1 MPNQPSNLSQLISA
15 ATTASGTTAG
25 PNTSPSTLSSKNDT
39 RDQLRDLCRN
49 NLYFLCKGVL
59 GFKDFSPALHG
70 LMCQRAADRTAKRQ
84 VQLWPRDHFK
94 SSAFSI
100 GMPLYEYIN
109 DPNVTILLAGSTATN
124 ASRRLR
130 RIQIVFEKNKL
141 FKWLFSDLI
150 PGDFSK
156 RWNEQ
161 EALCPRTEDRVEP
174 TFDTIGVGGRV
185 TGRHYMI
192 KITDDMVDETCL
204 DSAGFPSK
212 VAMDAASQWFDYCE
226 YLLESEHTSRDIVVG
241 TRWARED
248 PYDRIMKDERYR
260 VEIHAADGGCC
271 PSHPAGLP
279 IYPSNCYRCDTLG
292 PHEGP
297 AHKIMGFSLEYLS
310 VLQRKDP
317 VKYALQ
323 MRNNPVDPGIT
334 EFRKAWVQNF
344 KWLEDGQAMLC
355 GGKKVRLGECNTYL
369 VIDPAFTRK
378 AKNDPTGFLVG
389 ARSPQGYRLIL
400 DAFQSRMDPIELVDG
415 IYSKWRQWRPYEV
428 IVEEVAGAKFIT
440 PFLRER
446 ADRDGMYIRTRSVV
460 PGGDKPKLARIRGLV
475 GPYSRMEVFI
485 APGLVDFVNQLLE
498 YPSSRDHLLD
508 CQAMLESDGRTPYSY
523 EEEGEMQDEED
534 RTLDGMSPITG
545 Y

>member
-1 MPNQPSNLSQLISA
+1 MPPNLSSLLA
-15 ATTASGTTAG
+15 AAGTPAG
-25 PNTSPSTLSSKNDT
+25 PNASPTTLASINDT
-39 RDQLRDLCRN
+39 RDQLRELCRT
-49 NLYFLCKGVL
+49 NLYFLCKAIL
-59 GFKDFSPALHG
+59 GFKDFSPTLHAS
-70 LMCQRAADRTAKRQ
+70 MCARASDRSAKRQ

-94 SSAFSI
+94 SSVFSI
-100 GMPLYEYIN
+100 GMPLFEYIN
-109 DPNVTILLAGSTATN
+109 DQNVTILLAGSTATN

-141 FKWLFSDLI
+141 FKWLFSDLV
-150 PGDFSK
+150 PKDFSR

-161 EALCPRTEDRVEP
+161 EALCPRKEDRVEP

-204 DSAGFPSK
+204 DSSGLPSR
-212 VAMDAASQWFDYCE
+212 VAMDAAAQWFDYCE

-248 PYDRIMKDERYR
+248 PYDRIMSDERYR
-260 VEIHAADGGCC
+260 SEIHAADGGCC
-271 PSHPAGLP
+271 DLHPAGTP
-279 IYPSNCYRCDTLG
+279 IYPQACYRCDTPG
-292 PHEGP
+292 PHEGEG
-297 AHKIMGFSLEYLS
+297 HKVMGFTLDYLS

-334 EFRKAWVQNF
+334 EFRKAWVQHF
-344 KWLEDGQAMLC
+344 RWSDDGKTVFC
-355 GGKKVRLGECNTYL
+355 GDKRIHLGECNTYL

-378 AKNDPTGFLVG
+378 SKNDPTGFLIA
-389 ARSPQGYRLIL
+389 ARSPWGHRLVL
-400 DAFQSRMDPIELVDG
+400 DAFECRLDPTELVDG
-415 IYSKWRQWRPYEV
+415 IYSKWRLWRPYET

-446 ADRDGMYIRTRSVV
+446 ADRDGLYVRARGVR
-460 PGGDKPKLARIRGLV
+460 PGGNTPKLARIRGLV
-475 GPYSRMEVFI
+475 GPFSRMEVWI
-485 APGLVDFVNQLLE
+485 APGLVQFVNQLLE
-498 YPSSRDHLLD
+498 FPSSRDHLLD
-508 CQAMLESDGRTPYSY
+508 CMAMLESEGRNPYGHEDLESIS
-523 EEEGEMQDEED
+523 DEDEQIIG
-534 RTLDGMSPITG
+534 GMSSVTG